1 MKAYTITD
9 KNERNAQSESVLHTF
24 KELKELFKPE
34 EDAPAVNWEEWEKLQ
49 DADDLQDYLIKS
61 YEGMACPYSFET
73 VEVES
78 LEQLQRMNEYLY
90 SDELKEELLNN

>member
-1 MKAYTITD
+1 MKAYTIID
-9 KNERNAQSESVLHTF
+9 KNERNAQSECALYTF

-34 EDAPAVNWEEWEKLQ
+34 EDEAVTNWEEWGKLQ
-49 DADDLQDYLIKS
+49 DVDDLQAYLIKS
-61 YEGMACPYSFET
+61 YDGMVCPYSFEA

-90 SDELKEELLNN
+90 SNELKEELLNN

>member
-1 MKAYTITD
+1 MKAYTIID
-9 KNERNAQSESVLHTF
+9 KSERNAQSECVLHTF

-34 EDAPAVNWEEWEKLQ
+34 EDEAITNREEWGKLQ
-49 DADDLQDYLIKS
+49 DVDDLQAYLIKS
-61 YEGMACPYSFET
+61 YDGMACPYSFEA

-90 SDELKEELLNN
+90 SNELKEELLNN

>member
-1 MKAYTITD
+1 MKAYTIID
-9 KNERNAQSESVLHTF
+9 KNERNAQSECVLHTF

-34 EDAPAVNWEEWEKLQ
+34 EEETAINREEWEKLQ
-49 DADDLQDYLIKS
+49 NIDDLQAYLIKS
-61 YEGMACPYSFET
+61 YDGMACPYSFDT
-73 VEVES
+73 AEVES

>member
-1 MKAYTITD
+1 MKAYTIID
-9 KNERNAQSESVLHTF
+9 KNERNAQSECVLYTF

-34 EDAPAVNWEEWEKLQ
+34 EEETVTNWEEWEKLQ
-49 DADDLQDYLIKS
+49 DVDDLQAYLIKS
-61 YEGMACPYSFET
+61 YDGMACPYSFGT

-78 LEQLQRMNEYLY
+78 LEQLRRMNEYLY